1 MEFGRGSFV
10 EMEWPYSFYLLFIV
24 NGGLIKYS
32 MPGPNQHIFLFYA
45 P

>member
-10 EMEWPYSFYLLFIV
+10 EMEWPYSLLFLSLMEDILNIV
-24 NGGLIKYS
+24 FLH
-32 MPGPNQHIFLFYA
+32 QHIFLFYA

>member
-10 EMEWPYSFYLLFIV
+10 EMEWPYSLLFLSLTLMEDILNIV
-24 NGGLIKYS
+24 FLH
-32 MPGPNQHIFLFYA
+32 QHILLFYA